1 MSAQEQ
7 SRDLSFVRA
16 INEALHSE
24 MERDERVFIIGED
37 IGRRGG
43 DFGATEGLWK
53 RWPDRCRDT
62 PLSEAAITGLGVGA
76 AMAGMR
82 PIVEIMFVDFLA
94 ECYDQVVNNMA
105 KAHYMFGGQLKA
117 PLVIRTLCGGGF
129 HAGPH
134 HSQSAEGWLMNIP
147 GITVAGPSNPYDAK
161 GLLTAAIRSENPI
174 LFMEHKG
181 LYGMKG
187 PVPAASYEV
196 PLYKAQV
203 KRRGG
208 DVTVVAGLKMVT
220 LALETAER
228 LAEEEVDVEV
238 IDLTTIKPWDE
249 ETVLESVRKTGRLVT
264 LFENPKTGGP
274 GSEISATV
282 VEEALHTLKAP
293 VKRVAGLDTPHAFAP
308 VLEEY
313 ILPRQEDLVRAIWD
327 VIDY

>member
-1 MSAQEQ
+1 MIANDTT
-7 SRDLSFVRA
+7 RALSFVGA
-16 INEALHSE
+16 LNEAMHQE

-105 KAHYMFGGQLKA
+105 KVHYMFGGQLKA

-147 GITVAGPSNPYDAK
+147 GITLVAPSNPYDAK
-161 GLLTAAIRSENPI
+161 GLLIASIRNENPI
-174 LFMEHKG
+174 VFMEHKG
-181 LYGMKG
+181 LYSLKG
-187 PVPAASYEV
+187 PVPQEAYEV

-203 KRRGG
+203 KRPGR
-208 DVTVVAGLKMVT
+208 DVTVVAGLGMVN
-220 LALETAER
+220 LALETAEE

-238 IDLTTIKPWDE
+238 VDLTTIKPWDQ
-249 ETVLESVRKTGRLVT
+249 ETVLESVVKTGRLVT
-264 LFENPKTGGP
+264 VFENPKTGGP

-282 VEEALHTLKAP
+282 GEQALHALKAP

-308 VLEEY
+308 LLEEY
-313 ILPRQEDLVRAIWD
+313 ILPRKEDVVSAIWD

>member
-1 MSAQEQ
+1 
-7 SRDLSFVRA
+7 
-16 INEALHSE
+16 

-43 DFGATEGLWK
+43 DFGATVGLWK
-53 RWPDRCRDT
+53 RWPERCRDT

-105 KAHYMFGGQLKA
+105 KVHYMFGGQLKA

-134 HSQSAEGWLMNIP
+134 HSQSAESWLMNVP
-147 GITVAGPSNPYDAK
+147 GITVVAPSNAHDAK
-161 GLLTAAIRSENPI
+161 GLLISSIRNENPI
-174 LFMEHKG
+174 VFMEHKG
-181 LYGMKG
+181 LYSHKG
-187 PVPAASYEV
+187 HVPEEPYEV
-196 PLYKAQV
+196 PLYKAQR
-203 KRRGG
+203 KRQGR
-208 DVTVVAGLKMVT
+208 DVTVVAGLKMVS
-220 LALETAER
+220 LALETA
-228 LAEEEVDVEV
+228 AEMAEQEVDIEV
-238 IDLTTIKPWDE
+238 IDLTTIKPWDQ
-249 ETVLESVRKTGRLVT
+249 ETVLASVRKTGRLVT
-264 LFENPKTGGP
+264 LFENPVTAGP
-274 GSEISATV
+274 GSEISAV
-282 VEEALHTLKAP
+282 VAEKAFHALKAP

-313 ILPRQEDLVRAIWD
+313 ILPRKQDLVTAIWD